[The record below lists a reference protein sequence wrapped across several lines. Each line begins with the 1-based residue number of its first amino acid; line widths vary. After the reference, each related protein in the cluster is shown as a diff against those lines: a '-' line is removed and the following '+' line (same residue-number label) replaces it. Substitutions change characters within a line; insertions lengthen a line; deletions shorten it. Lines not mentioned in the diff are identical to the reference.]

1 MIILDTNVISEMM
14 KPKPAEQVFNWMSS
28 QPAALLHTTSITL
41 GEVLFGLE
49 LLPVGKRR
57 TALARATE
65 IMFERTLG
73 GRILDFDEL
82 AARAFAEIMATR
94 ARAGKSGHEMDTQI
108 AAIACSR
115 RAIVATRNTKDFLNC
130 GVKLIDPW
138 AYSN

>member
-14 KPKPAEQVFNWMSS
+14 KPEPSGPVFNWMSS
-28 QPAALLHTTSITL
+28 QPEALLYTTSITL

-49 LLPVGKRR
+49 LLPLGRRR

-65 IMFERTLG
+65 IMFERTLE
-73 GRILDFDEL
+73 GRILDFDEH
-82 AARAFAEIMATR
+82 AARAYAGIMAKRT
-94 ARAGKSGHEMDTQI
+94 RAGKSGHELDSQI
-108 AAIACSR
+108 AAIASSR
-115 RAIVATRNTKDFLNC
+115 RAAVATRNTKDFADC